1 MMKLKP
7 RITIFH
13 CINSFS
19 ETLLSH
25 SDVTDNADIKYI
37 KLPCSGMIKD
47 VYLLRA
53 FEAGADAVIVFTCPK
68 GECRFVEGNIRA
80 KKRVERTKSLLDE
93 IELDGRRLSLFKII
107 QKDKEV
113 AAKIIKDTL
122 SKLKDLGPNP
132 AA

>member
-1 MMKLKP
+1 MKFEPK
-7 RITIFH
+7 ITIFH

-19 ETLLSH
+19 ESALSYLGEI
-25 SDVTDNADIKYI
+25 DNVDIKYI

-107 QKDKEV
+107 EKDKEAV
-113 AAKIIKDTL
+113 AKIIKDTL
-122 SKLKDLGPNP
+122 SKLKDIGPNP
-132 AA
+132 AG

>member
-1 MMKLKP
+1 MKFEPK
-7 RITIFH
+7 ITIFH
-13 CINSFS
+13 CINSFTES
-19 ETLLSH
+19 ALSYLGEI
-25 SDVTDNADIKYI
+25 DNVDIKYI

-53 FEAGADAVIVFTCPK
+53 FEAGADAVIVMACPE

-80 KKRVERTKSLLDE
+80 KKRVGWTRSLLDE
-93 IELDGRRLSLFKII
+93 IELDGSRLSLFNINP
-107 QKDKEV
+107 KDKEA

-122 SKLKDLGPNP
+122 SKLKDIGPNP

>member
-1 MMKLKP
+1 MKIKP
-7 RITIFH
+7 KITIFH

-19 ETLLSH
+19 ESTLTHLGEI
-25 SDVTDNADIKYI
+25 DNVDIKYI
-37 KLPCSGMIKD
+37 RLPCSGMIKD

-53 FEAGADAVIVFTCPK
+53 FEAGADAVIVFACPK

-80 KKRVERTKSLLDE
+80 KKRVERTRGLLDE
-93 IELDGRRLSLFKII
+93 IELDGRRLSLFNVN
-107 QKDKEV
+107 QKDEEA

-122 SKLKDLGPNP
+122 SKLKDIGTNP

>member
-19 ETLLSH
+19 ETLLLH

-68 GECRFVEGNIRA
+68 GECRFVEGNTRA

-93 IELDGRRLSLFKII
+93 IEFDGRRLSLFNIN
-107 QKDKEV
+107 QKDKED
-113 AAKIIKDTL
+113 ATKIIKEKL
-122 SKLKDLGPNP
+122 SKLKDLSPNP

>member
-1 MMKLKP
+1 MMKFKP

-19 ETLLSH
+19 ESVLSH
-25 SDVTDNADIKYI
+25 SDVINNVDIKYV

-53 FEAGADAVIVFTCPK
+53 FEAGADAAIVLVCPK
-68 GECRFVEGNIRA
+68 GDCRFVEGNIRA
-80 KKRVERTKSLLDE
+80 KKRVERTRILLDE
-93 IELDGRRLSLFKII
+93 IELDGRRLSLFNINA
-107 QKDKEV
+107 KDKE
-113 AAKIIKDTL
+113 AAAEIIRNTL
-122 SKLKDLGPNP
+122 TELEDLGPNP

>member
-1 MMKLKP
+1 MKFEPK
-7 RITIFH
+7 ITIFH

-19 ETLLSH
+19 ESALAYFGEI
-25 SDVTDNADIKYI
+25 DNVDIKYI

-80 KKRVERTKSLLDE
+80 KKRVGRTKSLLDE
-93 IELDGRRLSLFKII
+93 IELDGRRLSLFNINS
-107 QKDKEV
+107 KDKEA

-122 SKLKDLGPNP
+122 SKLKDIGPNP

>member
-1 MMKLKP
+1 MKFEP

-19 ETLLSH
+19 ETVLSQF
-25 SDVTDNADIKYI
+25 DVTDNVDIKYI

-107 QKDKEV
+107 QKDKEAV
-113 AAKIIKDTL
+113 AKIIKDTL
-122 SKLKDLGPNP
+122 SKLKDIGPNP

>member
-1 MMKLKP
+1 MEFEPK
-7 RITIFH
+7 ITIFY

-19 ETLLSH
+19 ESVLSH
-25 SDVTDNADIKYI
+25 FDEIDHVDIKYI
-37 KLPCSGMIKD
+37 KMPCSGMTKD

-93 IELDGRRLSLFKII
+93 IEIDGGRLSLFNIN

-122 SKLKDLGPNP
+122 SKLKNLGPNP

>member
-1 MMKLKP
+1 MKFEPK
-7 RITIFH
+7 ITIFH

-19 ETLLSH
+19 ESALAYFGEI
-25 SDVTDNADIKYI
+25 DNVDIKYI

-80 KKRVERTKSLLDE
+80 KKRVERTKSLLNE

-107 QKDKEV
+107 QKDKEAV
-113 AAKIIKDTL
+113 AKIIKDTL
-122 SKLKDLGPNP
+122 SKLKDIGPNP

>member
-1 MMKLKP
+1 MKIKP

-13 CINSFS
+13 CINSFAES
-19 ETLLSH
+19 ALTYLGEI
-25 SDVTDNADIKYI
+25 DNVDIKYI

-53 FEAGADAVIVFTCPK
+53 FEAGADAVIVMACPE

-80 KKRVERTKSLLDE
+80 KKRVEWTRSLLDE
-93 IELDGRRLSLFKII
+93 IELNGRRLSLFNINP
-107 QKDKEV
+107 KDKEA
-113 AAKIIKDTL
+113 AAKIIKETL
-122 SKLKDLGPNP
+122 AKLKVLGPNP

>member
-1 MMKLKP
+1 MKIKP
-7 RITIFH
+7 KITIFH

-19 ETLLSH
+19 ESALAYFGEI
-25 SDVTDNADIKYI
+25 DNVDIKYI

-80 KKRVERTKSLLDE
+80 KKRVEWTMSLLDE
-93 IELDGRRLSLFKII
+93 IELDGRRLSLFNINP
-107 QKDKEV
+107 KDKEA

-122 SKLKDLGPNP
+122 SKLKNIGPNP

>member
-1 MMKLKP
+1 MKIKP
-7 RITIFH
+7 KITIFH

-19 ETLLSH
+19 ESTLSYFGEI
-25 SDVTDNADIKYI
+25 DNVDIKYI

-53 FEAGADAVIVFTCPK
+53 FEAGADAVIVMVCPEGK
-68 GECRFVEGNIRA
+68 CRFVEGNIRA
-80 KKRVERTKSLLDE
+80 KKRIKRTKSLLDE
-93 IELDGRRLSLFKII
+93 IELDGERLSMFNISP
-107 QKDKEV
+107 KDKDE

>member
-1 MMKLKP
+1 MKFEPK
-7 RITIFH
+7 ITIFH

-19 ETLLSH
+19 ESALAYFGEIDS
-25 SDVTDNADIKYI
+25 VDIKYI

-107 QKDKEV
+107 QKDKESV
-113 AAKIIKDTL
+113 AKIIKDTL
-122 SKLKDLGPNP
+122 SKLKDIGPNP

>member
-1 MMKLKP
+1 MKFEPK
-7 RITIFH
+7 ITIFH

-19 ETLLSH
+19 ESALAYFGEI
-25 SDVTDNADIKYI
+25 DNVDIKYI

-80 KKRVERTKSLLDE
+80 KKRVERTKSLLNE
-93 IELDGRRLSLFKII
+93 IKLDGRRLSLFKII
-107 QKDKEV
+107 QKDKEAV
-113 AAKIIKDTL
+113 AKIIKDTL
-122 SKLKDLGPNP
+122 SKLKDIGPNP